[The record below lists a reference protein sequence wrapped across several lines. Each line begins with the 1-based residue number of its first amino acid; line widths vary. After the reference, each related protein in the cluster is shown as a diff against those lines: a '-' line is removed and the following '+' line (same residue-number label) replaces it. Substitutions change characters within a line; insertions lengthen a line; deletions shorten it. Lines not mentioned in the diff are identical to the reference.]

1 MSATTTQQSNGGVIP
16 NDAPAKA
23 ASGRGAPNDAP
34 AKAASGRG
42 APNDAPAKAASGR
55 GAPAPGSRLAEAFE
69 AVERFPVLIESRERV
84 IAAATADNPR
94 VGEIVEAVEADV
106 SLSISVLRF
115 ANRSGLVAGGV
126 AGIPDAVDL
135 LKTSGV
141 LAIAGTAPSFDFFE
155 SNGGWELKPE
165 RFRVHALATQRGADE
180 IGRAVGW
187 VERDELAV
195 AALLHDVGRLVIS
208 RLHPGYK
215 VYFDAI
221 SRTPEQRLRD
231 EREQLGIDHALVGG
245 VLARR
250 WNLPQ
255 RIAVAI
261 ERHHAEESDGL
272 AALVAT
278 ADMVAHY
285 SQGEAISPDRLHA
298 SAERCGLS
306 SDALRALL
314 YEMPL
319 ASQENSRISEPC
331 PLSAR
336 ELDVLRH
343 LSEGMVYKQI
353 AGEMHLSVS
362 TIRTHLH
369 NVYGKIGAVDRAQA
383 VLTSRDRGW
392 I

>member
-1 MSATTTQQSNGGVIP
+1 MSVTTAQSNGKVSAQA
-16 NDAPAKA
+16 APKGPSRA
-23 ASGRGAPNDAP
+23 
-34 AKAASGRG
+34 
-42 APNDAPAKAASGR
+42 
-55 GAPAPGSRLAEAFE
+55 APAPGSRLAEAFE
-69 AVERFPVLIESRERV
+69 AVERFPVLIESRDRV
-84 IAAATADNPR
+84 ITAATAETAR
-94 VGEIVEAVEADV
+94 VSEIVGAVEADV
-106 SLSISVLRF
+106 ALAISVLRY
-115 ANRSGLVAGGV
+115 ANKGALVAGGV
-126 AGIPDAVDL
+126 AGIPEAVEA
-135 LKTSGV
+135 LKPSGV

-155 SNGGWELKPE
+155 SNGGWDLKPE
-165 RFRVHALATQRGADE
+165 RFRVHALATQRAADA
-180 IGRAVGW
+180 IGRVVGW

-215 VYFDAI
+215 VYFDAV
-221 SRTPEQRLRD
+221 SRTPEQRLRE

-261 ERHHAEESDGL
+261 ERHHADDAEGL
-272 AALVAT
+272 AAMVAT

-285 SQGEAISPDRLHA
+285 SQGEAIAPERLQA
-298 SAERCGLS
+298 SAERCGLGPE
-306 SDALRALL
+306 ALRELL
-314 YEMPL
+314 YELPL
-319 ASQENSRISEPC
+319 AHRDASRVSEPC
-331 PLSAR
+331 PLSSR

-353 AGEMHLSVS
+353 ASEMHLSVS

-383 VLTSRDRGW
+383 VLTARDRGW

>member
-1 MSATTTQQSNGGVIP
+1 MSVTAPQSNGKVPLQEGP
-16 NDAPAKA
+16 KA
-23 ASGRGAPNDAP
+23 SRA
-34 AKAASGRG
+34 
-42 APNDAPAKAASGR
+42 
-55 GAPAPGSRLAEAFE
+55 APAPGSRLAEAFE
-69 AVERFPVLIESRERV
+69 AVERYPVLIESRERV
-84 IAAATADNPR
+84 INAATAETARN
-94 VGEIVEAVEADV
+94 GEIIEAVESDV
-106 SLSISVLRF
+106 ALAVSVLRN
-115 ANRSGLVAGGV
+115 ANRTGLNAGSV
-126 AGIPDAVDL
+126 AGIPAAVEA
-135 LKTSGV
+135 LKPAGV

-155 SNGGWELKPE
+155 PNGGWELKPE
-165 RFRVHALATQRGADE
+165 RFRVHALATQRAADR
-180 IGRAVGW
+180 IGRVVGW
-187 VERDELAV
+187 VERDELAI

-215 VYFDAI
+215 VYFDAV
-221 SRTPEQRLRD
+221 SRTPEQRLRE

-255 RIAVAI
+255 RIAIAI
-261 ERHHAEESDGL
+261 ERHHADDAEGL
-272 AALVAT
+272 AAMVAT

-285 SQGEAISPDRLHA
+285 CHGEAIAPERLRA
-298 SAERCGLS
+298 AAERCGLS
-306 SDALRALL
+306 EAGLRDLL
-314 YEMPL
+314 YELPL
-319 ASQENSRISEPC
+319 PAQDATRISEPC

-353 AGEMHLSVS
+353 ATEMHLSVS

-383 VLTSRDRGW
+383 VLTARDRGW

>member
-1 MSATTTQQSNGGVIP
+1 
-16 NDAPAKA
+16 
-23 ASGRGAPNDAP
+23 
-34 AKAASGRG
+34 
-42 APNDAPAKAASGR
+42 
-55 GAPAPGSRLAEAFE
+55 
-69 AVERFPVLIESRERV
+69 
-84 IAAATADNPR
+84 
-94 VGEIVEAVEADV
+94 
-106 SLSISVLRF
+106 
-115 ANRSGLVAGGV
+115 
-126 AGIPDAVDL
+126 
-135 LKTSGV
+135 V
-141 LAIAGTAPSFDFFE
+141 LAIAGTAPSFDVFE

-165 RFRVHALATQRGADE
+165 RFRVHALATQRAADR
-180 IGRAVGW
+180 IGRVVGW
-187 VERDELAV
+187 AERDELAV
-195 AALLHDVGRLVIS
+195 AALLHDIGRLVIS

-221 SRTPEQRLRD
+221 SRTPEQRLRE

-250 WNLPQ
+250 WNLPS

-261 ERHHAEESDGL
+261 ERHHAEDAEGL
-272 AALVAT
+272 AAMVAT

-285 SQGEAISPDRLHA
+285 CQGEAIAPERLKA

-306 SDALRALL
+306 PESLRDLL
-314 YEMPL
+314 YELPL
-319 ASQENSRISEPC
+319 PTQDASRVSEPC
-331 PLSAR
+331 PLSSR

-353 AGEMHLSVS
+353 ASEMHLSVS

-383 VLTSRDRGW
+383 VLMARDRNW

>member
-1 MSATTTQQSNGGVIP
+1 MSATTTQQSNG
-16 NDAPAKA
+16 KA
-23 ASGRGAPNDAP
+23 T
-34 AKAASGRG
+34 
-42 APNDAPAKAASGR
+42 PNDAPAKAASGR

-126 AGIPDAVDL
+126 AGIPDAVDV
-135 LKTSGV
+135 LKPSGV

-165 RFRVHALATQRGADE
+165 RFRVHALATQRAADE

-319 ASQENSRISEPC
+319 ASQEHSRISEPC

>member
-1 MSATTTQQSNGGVIP
+1 M
-16 NDAPAKA
+16 
-23 ASGRGAPNDAP
+23 
-34 AKAASGRG
+34 
-42 APNDAPAKAASGR
+42 
-55 GAPAPGSRLAEAFE
+55 
-69 AVERFPVLIESRERV
+69 
-84 IAAATADNPR
+84 
-94 VGEIVEAVEADV
+94 
-106 SLSISVLRF
+106 
-115 ANRSGLVAGGV
+115 
-126 AGIPDAVDL
+126 
-135 LKTSGV
+135 
-141 LAIAGTAPSFDFFE
+141 
-155 SNGGWELKPE
+155 
-165 RFRVHALATQRGADE
+165 
-180 IGRAVGW
+180 
-187 VERDELAV
+187 

-215 VYFDAI
+215 VYFDAAA
-221 SRTPEQRLRD
+221 RTPEQRLRD

-261 ERHHAEESDGL
+261 ERHHADDADGL

-285 SQGEAISPDRLHA
+285 SQGEAIAAGAAAR
-298 SAERCGLS
+298 RRR
-306 SDALRALL
+306 ALRAR
-314 YEMPL
+314 PRAPC
-319 ASQENSRISEPC
+319 ASSSTSCRWPRQDAARISEPC

-383 VLTSRDRGW
+383 VLTARDRGW

>member
-1 MSATTTQQSNGGVIP
+1 MSVTTAQSSVKVP
-16 NDAPAKA
+16 AEDASKA
-23 ASGRGAPNDAP
+23 GSR
-34 AKAASGRG
+34 AA
-42 APNDAPAKAASGR
+42 
-55 GAPAPGSRLAEAFE
+55 APGSRLAEAFE

-84 IAAATADNPR
+84 IAAATAENAR
-94 VGEIVEAVEADV
+94 VTDVIEAVEGDV
-106 SLSISVLRF
+106 ALTISVLRY
-115 ANRSGLVAGGV
+115 ANKGGLVAGGI
-126 AGIPDAVDL
+126 ASIPEAVEV
-135 LKTSGV
+135 LKPSGV
-141 LAIAGTAPSFDFFE
+141 LAVAGTAPSFDFFE

-165 RFRVHALATQRGADE
+165 RFRVHALATQRAADK
-180 IGRAVGW
+180 IGRVVGW

-221 SRTPEQRLRD
+221 SRTPEQRLRE

-261 ERHHAEESDGL
+261 ERHHADDVDGL
-272 AALVAT
+272 AAMVAT

-285 SQGEAISPDRLHA
+285 SQGEAIAPERLRV
-298 SAERCGLS
+298 SAERCGLGQE
-306 SDALRALL
+306 ALRELL
-314 YEMPL
+314 YELPL
-319 ASQENSRISEPC
+319 AHHDSSRISEPC
-331 PLSAR
+331 PLSGR

-353 AGEMHLSVS
+353 ANEMHLSVS

-383 VLTSRDRGW
+383 VLTARDRGW